1 MLLDDQDIR
10 DLRINDLR
18 ALMGIVTQDSIL
30 FNDTVANNIAFG
42 TPGVAVADIE
52 RAARIANAHDFI
64 LQLEDGYQT
73 NIGDGGNRLS
83 GGQKQRIGIARAVL
97 KNPAILILDEAT
109 SALDTESERLVQDAL
124 VKMLEGRTSLVIAHR
139 LSTIQHCDEI
149 CVMQQGR
156 IIERGTHQQLYDAGG
171 QYRKLCDMQAF
182 A

>member
-1 MLLDDQDIR
+1 M
-10 DLRINDLR
+10 
-18 ALMGIVTQDSIL
+18 
-30 FNDTVANNIAFG
+30 
-42 TPGVAVADIE
+42 
-52 RAARIANAHDFI
+52 
-64 LQLEDGYQT
+64 
-73 NIGDGGNRLS
+73 
-83 GGQKQRIGIARAVL
+83 L

-139 LSTIQHCDEI
+139 LSTIQHCD
-149 CVMQQGR
+149 MQQGR